1 MNTTLLEQTGNGSF
15 CSPINP
21 SAEKLAKTIVYSL
34 IIVVSLVGNSLIGII
49 VYKTP
54 TLRKPINLL
63 IVNMAMS
70 DLLFPVILFP
80 IRLAE
85 LHVGSWPINGGLG
98 KALCKLH
105 AFLADAST
113 SVSIQSLVL
122 ITVDRF
128 GAVVFPLR
136 SPIVSPK
143 LCAFFIPVTW
153 IVATTIVWPYL
164 FAFKLV
170 EDQEGIECK
179 LLWEETFGE
188 KSSYAIY
195 FLILAVLFVYI
206 PTVLLV
212 AFYSIIM
219 IKLKKQ
225 AHPGEQ
231 SANAEEQRTRRNRN
245 VLKMAVA
252 IVAVFFICWIPFYSN
267 KLIFFL
273 TTDSSIRSCGS
284 LKYTVTLFMAYA
296 NCAINPIICLVF
308 SSNYRY
314 RLKRLLICESVAVQ
328 KDNV

>member
-1 MNTTLLEQTGNGSF
+1 MNTTQLPEQTGNF
-15 CSPINP
+15 CSPMNP

-63 IVNMAMS
+63 ILNMATS

-85 LHVGSWPINGGLG
+85 LHVGSWPINGAFGE
-98 KALCKLH
+98 ALCKLH

-136 SPIVSPK
+136 SPIVSSK

-153 IVATTIVWPYL
+153 IVAMTIVWPYL

-170 EDQEGIECK
+170 EDPAEGLVCK
-179 LLWEETFGE
+179 LLWEETFGK

-195 FLILAVLFVYI
+195 FLILAVVFVYI

-231 SANAEEQRTRRNRN
+231 SANAEEQRTKRNRN

-273 TTDSSIRSCGS
+273 TTDSSIRSCG

-308 SSNYRY
+308 SSNYRC
-314 RLKRLLICESVAVQ
+314 RLKRLLTCESVAVQ

>member
-1 MNTTLLEQTGNGSF
+1 MNTTPLEQTGNGSF

-21 SAEKLAKTIVYSL
+21 SGEKLAKTIVYSL

-98 KALCKLH
+98 QALCKLH

-153 IVATTIVWPYL
+153 IVAMTIVSPYL
-164 FAFKLV
+164 LAFKLV
-170 EDQEGIECK
+170 EVPERIVCERQWREA
-179 LLWEETFGE
+179 FGE

-195 FLILAVLFVYI
+195 FLIIAVVFVYI

-212 AFYSIIM
+212 AFYSIII

-231 SANAEEQRTRRNRN
+231 SANADEQRTRRNRN

-252 IVAVFFICWIPFYSN
+252 IVAVFFICWIPFFSTW
-267 KLIFFL
+267 LIFYF
-273 TTDSSIRSCGS
+273 TTDSSIRSCCS
-284 LKYTVTLFMAYA
+284 LIYTVTLFMAYA
-296 NCAINPIICLVF
+296 NCAINPIICLIF
-308 SSNYRY
+308 NTWIR
-314 RLKRLLICESVAVQ
+314 EA
-328 KDNV
+328 

>member
-1 MNTTLLEQTGNGSF
+1 MNTTLLEPTRNGSF
-15 CSPINP
+15 SSLIHP
-21 SAEKLAKTIVYSL
+21 STEKLAKTVAYSL
-34 IIVVSLVGNSLIGII
+34 IIVVSMVGNSLIGII

-63 IVNMAMS
+63 IMNMAMS
-70 DLLFPVILFP
+70 DLLYPVILFP

-85 LHVGSWPINGGLG
+85 LHVGSWPIDGTLG
-98 KALCKLH
+98 QALCKLH
-105 AFLADAST
+105 VFLADAST

-153 IVATTIVWPYL
+153 IVAMTIVSPYL

-170 EDQEGIECK
+170 EQPQGIVCK
-179 LLWEETFGE
+179 RQWDELFGG

-195 FLILAVLFVYI
+195 FLILAVVFAYI

-225 AHPGEQ
+225 AHPGEW

-252 IVAVFFICWIPFYSN
+252 IVAVFFICWIPFFSN
-267 KLIFFL
+267 QLIFYF
-273 TTDSSIRSCGS
+273 TTDSSIRSCCNLS
-284 LKYTVTLFMAYA
+284 YTVTFFMAYA
-296 NCAINPIICLVF
+296 NCAINPIICLIF

-314 RLKRLLICESVAVQ
+314 RLKRLLTCEKVAVQ
-328 KDNV
+328 S

>member
-1 MNTTLLEQTGNGSF
+1 MNTTLVEQTGNGSF

-21 SAEKLAKTIVYSL
+21 SAEKLAKTVAYCL
-34 IIVVSLVGNSLIGII
+34 ITVVSLVGNSLIGII

-63 IVNMAMS
+63 IVNMATS

-85 LHVGSWPINGGLG
+85 LHVCSWPINGGLG
-98 KALCKLH
+98 QALCKLH
-105 AFLADAST
+105 VFLADAST

-153 IVATTIVWPYL
+153 IVAMTIVSPYL
-164 FAFKLV
+164 FAFQLV
-170 EDQEGIECK
+170 EDQEGIVCERQ
-179 LLWEETFGE
+179 WREAFGE

-195 FLILAVLFVYI
+195 FLIIAIVFVYI
-206 PTVLLV
+206 PTVLLA

-245 VLKMAVA
+245 VLKMAIA
-252 IVAVFFICWIPFYSN
+252 IVAVFFICWIPFFSTQLMFY
-267 KLIFFL
+267 F
-273 TTDSSIRSCGS
+273 TTDSSIRSCCS
-284 LKYTVTLFMAYA
+284 LIDTVTLFMAYA

-314 RLKRLLICESVAVQ
+314 RIKRLLTCESVAVQ
-328 KDNV
+328 G

>member
-98 KALCKLH
+98 QALCKLH

-143 LCAFFIPVTW
+143 LCAFFIPVSW
-153 IVATTIVWPYL
+153 IVAMTIVSPYL
-164 FAFKLV
+164 FAFSLV
-170 EDQEGIECK
+170 EDPEGIVCK
-179 LLWEETFGE
+179 RQWREAFGE

-195 FLILAVLFVYI
+195 FLILAVVFVYI

-273 TTDSSIRSCGS
+273 TTDSSIKSCGS

-314 RLKRLLICESVAVQ
+314 RLKRLLTCESVAVQ

>member
-1 MNTTLLEQTGNGSF
+1 
-15 CSPINP
+15 
-21 SAEKLAKTIVYSL
+21 
-34 IIVVSLVGNSLIGII
+34 
-49 VYKTP
+49 
-54 TLRKPINLL
+54 
-63 IVNMAMS
+63 MAMS

-98 KALCKLH
+98 QALCKLYV
-105 AFLADAST
+105 FLADAST

-143 LCAFFIPVTW
+143 LCAFFIPVSW
-153 IVATTIVWPYL
+153 IVAMTIVWPYL
-164 FAFKLV
+164 FAFSLV
-170 EDQEGIECK
+170 EDPEGIVCK
-179 LLWEETFGE
+179 RQWREAFGE

-195 FLILAVLFVYI
+195 FLIIAVVFVYI

-314 RLKRLLICESVAVQ
+314 RIKRLLTCESVAVQ
-328 KDNV
+328 G

>member
-1 MNTTLLEQTGNGSF
+1 MNTTQLEQTGNGSF
-15 CSPINP
+15 SSPINQ
-21 SAEKLAKTIVYSL
+21 SVEKLAKTVAYSL

-98 KALCKLH
+98 QALCKLYV
-105 AFLADAST
+105 FLADAST

-143 LCAFFIPVTW
+143 LCAFFIPVSW
-153 IVATTIVWPYL
+153 IVAMMIVWPYL
-164 FAFKLV
+164 FAFSLV
-170 EDQEGIECK
+170 KDPEGIVCK
-179 LLWEETFGE
+179 RQWREAFGE

-195 FLILAVLFVYI
+195 FLIIAVVFVYI

-245 VLKMAVA
+245 VLKMAIA
-252 IVAVFFICWIPFYSN
+252 IVAVFFICWIPFFSIQLMFY
-267 KLIFFL
+267 F
-273 TTDSSIRSCGS
+273 TTDSSIRSCCS
-284 LKYTVTLFMAYA
+284 LIYTVTLFMAYA

-314 RLKRLLICESVAVQ
+314 RMKRLLTCESVAVQ
-328 KDNV
+328 G

>member
-1 MNTTLLEQTGNGSF
+1 MNTTPLEQTGNGSF

-21 SAEKLAKTIVYSL
+21 SGEKLAKTIVYSL

-98 KALCKLH
+98 QALCKLH

-143 LCAFFIPVTW
+143 VCAFFIPVTW

-195 FLILAVLFVYI
+195 FLIIAVVFVYI

-252 IVAVFFICWIPFYSN
+252 IVAVFFICWIPF
-267 KLIFFL
+267 
-273 TTDSSIRSCGS
+273 
-284 LKYTVTLFMAYA
+284 
-296 NCAINPIICLVF
+296 F
-308 SSNYRY
+308 ST
-314 RLKRLLICESVAVQ
+314 
-328 KDNV
+328 